1 MQILLERAAA
11 GRRAV
16 YRCRKK
22 ITVSDRI
29 SDLLNRR
36 VLAGVRESCILSTM
50 GDQNTGKL
58 NRLLAELGDTRL
70 VSSRW
75 LRAHGYSNSLVAR
88 YFGSGW
94 LARKTIMSE
103 NPDAERAHY
112 FRDIKVVDT
121 SEERR

>member
-1 MQILLERAAA
+1 MKSRSARRERAASTATAPLSSMSARPA
-11 GRRAV
+11 GPPPGIGMKGYTGGKNVFGLGINMTGA
-16 YRCRKK
+16 
-22 ITVSDRI
+22 
-29 SDLLNRR
+29 LL
-36 VLAGVRESCILSTM
+36 GVFFF
-50 GDQNTGKL
+50 G
-58 NRLLAELGDTRL
+58 
-70 VSSRW
+70 V
-75 LRAHGYSNSLVAR
+75 

>member
-1 MQILLERAAA
+1 MAIAPSRPVAASSMSAPGWTAARHRHEGLHRRQELFGLGINMTGALLGAFF
-11 GRRAV
+11 
-16 YRCRKK
+16 
-22 ITVSDRI
+22 
-29 SDLLNRR
+29 
-36 VLAGVRESCILSTM
+36 GV
-50 GDQNTGKL
+50 
-58 NRLLAELGDTRL
+58 
-70 VSSRW
+70 
-75 LRAHGYSNSLVAR
+75 